1 MSKHHTHH
9 TASPK
14 NSLLGAFLFF
24 STIEMRK
31 ITKASVQAF
40 KDGKNFKLSNTEVFD
55 GGYIQMY
62 LFWNLIAQVR
72 NGVLLIKDA
81 GRRSKTTKER
91 LNGILEAFWL
101 GYIYPKGKDT
111 ENKTAWYYVDQ
122 YGNEEKRDDWKTIE
136 LNKN

>member
-1 MSKHHTHH
+1 
-9 TASPK
+9 
-14 NSLLGAFLFF
+14 
-24 STIEMRK
+24 MRK
-31 ITKASVQAF
+31 ITKASVKAF
-40 KDGKNFKLSNTEVFD
+40 KDGVNFKLSNTEVFN

-91 LNGILEAFWL
+91 LNGILESYWL
-101 GYIYPKGKDT
+101 GYIYQSGKTPD
-111 ENKTAWYYVDQ
+111 NRTAWYYVDQ
-122 YGNEEKRDDWKTIE
+122 HGNIELWQDRKTIE